1 MRARHVTGDTLEP
14 DENPP
19 QGADAQPSDA
29 ERKLAQRRKRAAEP
43 TETEA
48 AAPERPMTIE
58 EAARKGGNTTKERYG
73 PDFYSRIGRKG
84 GQRVAKE
91 RGPDFYSEIGRKG
104 GEARVAQSR
113 KLERQR
119 DEDEQQE

>member
-1 MRARHVTGDTLEP
+1 VVENDVP
-14 DENPP
+14 DETTHDENATK
-19 QGADAQPSDA
+19 GT
-29 ERKLAQRRKRAAEP
+29 
-43 TETEA
+43 TEDTSS
-48 AAPERPMTIE
+48 RPMTIE
-58 EAARKGGNTTKERYG
+58 EAARKGGNTTKQRYG

-113 KLERQR
+113 KLEHDRH
-119 DEDEQQE
+119 EHAEEK

>member
-1 MRARHVTGDTLEP
+1 MEERPVDTQGEENEEQHAQAS
-14 DENPP
+14 DET
-19 QGADAQPSDA
+19 AEDPSN
-29 ERKLAQRRKRAAEP
+29 
-43 TETEA
+43 
-48 AAPERPMTIE
+48 RPMTIE

-91 RGPDFYSEIGRKG
+91 RGPEFYSEIGRKG

-113 KLERQR
+113 KLEQQR
-119 DEDEQQE
+119 TDEE

>member
-1 MRARHVTGDTLEP
+1 MDPNRKDFQQGEREDVERREGAANANNV
-14 DENPP
+14 DEA
-19 QGADAQPSDA
+19 G
-29 ERKLAQRRKRAAEP
+29 
-43 TETEA
+43 
-48 AAPERPMTIE
+48 RPMTIE

-84 GQRVAKE
+84 GQRVARE
-91 RGPDFYSEIGRKG
+91 RGPEFYSEIGRKG

-119 DEDEQQE
+119 GEGQSETEEG

>member
-1 MRARHVTGDTLEP
+1 LD
-14 DENPP
+14 
-19 QGADAQPSDA
+19 
-29 ERKLAQRRKRAAEP
+29 P
-43 TETEA
+43 TEKKAPLDEEA
-48 AAPERPMTIE
+48 EEETPKERPMTIE

-91 RGPDFYSEIGRKG
+91 RGPEFYSEIGRKG

-113 KLERQR
+113 RLER
-119 DEDEQQE
+119 EPAEEEKTEENAEE

>member
-1 MRARHVTGDTLEP
+1 MEEQSQPMNEADRADEQNRGDDLDRKEKT
-14 DENPP
+14 N
-19 QGADAQPSDA
+19 ADAAGGGEEGGKA
-29 ERKLAQRRKRAAEP
+29 EAE
-43 TETEA
+43 
-48 AAPERPMTIE
+48 PERPMTIE

-91 RGPDFYSEIGRKG
+91 RGPEFYSEIGRKG

-113 KLERQR
+113 KLERER
-119 DEDEQQE
+119 TEEE

>member
-1 MRARHVTGDTLEP
+1 MTRVV
-14 DENPP
+14 DENLP
-19 QGADAQPSDA
+19 QDEHGADKIAKEPA
-29 ERKLAQRRKRAAEP
+29 EHP
-43 TETEA
+43 D
-48 AAPERPMTIE
+48 RPMTIE

-113 KLERQR
+113 KLEHDRA
-119 DEDEQQE
+119 EATEEGEP

>member
-1 MRARHVTGDTLEP
+1 MEP
-14 DENPP
+14 HEDLDPREAVDQKDE
-19 QGADAQPSDA
+19 QPA
-29 ERKLAQRRKRAAEP
+29 EGGE
-43 TETEA
+43 ESH
-48 AAPERPMTIE
+48 RPMTIE

-91 RGPDFYSEIGRKG
+91 RGPEFYSEIGRKG

-113 KLERQR
+113 KLEHER
-119 DEDEQQE
+119 EETE

>member
-1 MRARHVTGDTLEP
+1 MTELDPDQNEATSAANEAGATESQEQTTGGE
-14 DENPP
+14 
-19 QGADAQPSDA
+19 
-29 ERKLAQRRKRAAEP
+29 
-43 TETEA
+43 
-48 AAPERPMTIE
+48 ERPMTIA

-91 RGPDFYSEIGRKG
+91 RGPEFYSEIGRKG

-113 KLERQR
+113 KLEKERTP
-119 DEDEQQE
+119 EEEEENV

>member
-1 MRARHVTGDTLEP
+1 MVTRVVENVPQDEP
-14 DENPP
+14 VRQD
-19 QGADAQPSDA
+19 DAQQTQAQGEA
-29 ERKLAQRRKRAAEP
+29 EQSSS
-43 TETEA
+43 
-48 AAPERPMTIE
+48 RPMTIE

-84 GQRVAKE
+84 GQRVARE

-113 KLERQR
+113 KLESERN
-119 DEDEQQE
+119 EE

>member
-1 MRARHVTGDTLEP
+1 MTRVVDDNL
-14 DENPP
+14 P
-19 QGADAQPSDA
+19 QEQTDAQQNDQQATSGTNA
-29 ERKLAQRRKRAAEP
+29 NAS
-43 TETEA
+43 
-48 AAPERPMTIE
+48 RPMTIE

-113 KLERQR
+113 KLESERNDQT
-119 DEDEQQE
+119 E

>member
-1 MRARHVTGDTLEP
+1 VEEQSQPIDEDMRA
-14 DENPP
+14 DEKKK
-19 QGADAQPSDA
+19 A
-29 ERKLAQRRKRAAEP
+29 AAEP
-43 TETEA
+43 EEGTQAEGE
-48 AAPERPMTIE
+48 PERPMTIE

-91 RGPDFYSEIGRKG
+91 RGPEFYSEIGRKG

-113 KLERQR
+113 KLERER
-119 DEDEQQE
+119 TEEEE

>member
-1 MRARHVTGDTLEP
+1 VEP
-14 DENPP
+14 DEDVNRPEE
-19 QGADAQPSDA
+19 GEEKAAD
-29 ERKLAQRRKRAAEP
+29 
-43 TETEA
+43 
-48 AAPERPMTIE
+48 ERPMTIE

-91 RGPDFYSEIGRKG
+91 RGPEFYSEIGRKG

-113 KLERQR
+113 KLERER
-119 DEDEQQE
+119 HPEEPEE

>member
-1 MRARHVTGDTLEP
+1 MEP
-14 DENPP
+14 NENLDVDP
-19 QGADAQPSDA
+19 
-29 ERKLAQRRKRAAEP
+29 RKRAGEQAHKDVGDEQG
-43 TETEA
+43 TEVAGVDEA
-48 AAPERPMTIE
+48 SRPMTIE

-91 RGPDFYSEIGRKG
+91 RGPEFYSEIGRKG

-113 KLERQR
+113 KLEHERER
-119 DEDEQQE
+119 TEE

>member
-1 MRARHVTGDTLEP
+1 MPENVRANREREENEP
-14 DENPP
+14 
-19 QGADAQPSDA
+19 A
-29 ERKLAQRRKRAAEP
+29 EGTTRRKEGEEGAENV
-43 TETEA
+43 EA
-48 AAPERPMTIE
+48 GEEGGGERRPMTIE

-91 RGPDFYSEIGRKG
+91 RGPEFYSEIGRKG

-113 KLERQR
+113 RMEREK
-119 DEDEQQE
+119 DEEPQE

>member
-1 MRARHVTGDTLEP
+1 MDNENIDAKRQQEEGDVEKERAETE
-14 DENPP
+14 
-19 QGADAQPSDA
+19 
-29 ERKLAQRRKRAAEP
+29 RAARQAGDVAE
-43 TETEA
+43 EGEA
-48 AAPERPMTIE
+48 GGEAGERRPMTIE

-91 RGPDFYSEIGRKG
+91 RGPEFYSEIGRKG

-113 KLERQR
+113 KMER
-119 DEDEQQE
+119 EQGEQE